1 MVSDQLGNKV
11 DGEIWIASGLTK
23 VTVSGPKDGSQKPL
37 GTDVKEEYTIA
48 YANGRVDDVLYDSEG
63 EARLELM
70 AIRQHLKNY
79 GIPEECWPIIMK
91 REVITTIGSWKHLS
105 V

>member
-1 MVSDQLGNKV
+1 MSDQFDNKV
-11 DGEIWIASGLTK
+11 DGEIWIASGLTR
-23 VTVSGPKDGSQKPL
+23 VTTSGPKDGSQKPL

-70 AIRQHLKNY
+70 AIRRHLQNY
-79 GIPEECWPIIMK
+79 GIPEDLHPILMK
-91 REVITTIGSWKHLS
+91 REVITTTSSWKHLS